1 MTICLAKIEDDGIY
15 VAAERCGI
23 PNQQSLNRKIIKIQ
37 NSPEVIIL
45 ISGGLYHWALVVKEY
60 PNQIQPT
67 LNHAV
72 ERIAELLKQRTELH
86 NDNHALVCGYEN
98 KTPKIYRID
107 KFESKHMEEPQQTKG
122 YYIEPLGEPNLA
134 RLAAQVAHELYAS
147 GHPLSEAL
155 VEGITS
161 QNDPNFVV
169 LPVDLE
175 ILRPPQ

>member
-23 PNQQSLNRKIIKIQ
+23 TNQKPFNSKIIKIQ
-37 NSPEVIIL
+37 NFPEVIIL
-45 ISGGLYHWALVVKEY
+45 ISGGLDHWKLVVNEY

-72 ERIAELLKQRTELH
+72 KRIAELLKQRTELH

-122 YYIEPLGEPNLA
+122 YNIEPLGKPNLA
-134 RLAAQVAHELYAS
+134 ILAAQKAHELYAS
-147 GHPLSEAL
+147 GHSLSEAL
-155 VEGITS
+155 EEGIKS
-161 QNDPNFVV
+161 QKDPNFVV
-169 LPVDLE
+169 PPVDLD
-175 ILRPPQ
+175 ILLPPQ